1 MKGKDLILVTA
12 VFVISF
18 VFISASVKAFTI
30 YDLADYLR
38 SFFTTTVKGTI
49 ASLFGGATCSCDW
62 TGGPVPYCNSACGQN
77 AGLSCAEDAECTN
90 NPPLACHCT
99 QQYSLCSLWCFND
112 LDQCSNPSDCFDFSS
127 STTTLPPWPTTTF
140 KPFPTTTIACT
151 PNYDPCNSNAD
162 CCSGYCDLL
171 WEICMPNSNPTTT
184 TTVPV
189 TSTTIASTSTTTT
202 IAGSTTTTQ
211 PSQCTEGNYRCVGKN
226 LERCKDGVWQFV
238 QSCTYGCLNDH
249 CLFPTTTTIITTTTI
264 RTTTTTEQFTTTTNP
279 AVKECSL
286 CSGSDVWS
294 ECVNDIQTRVKFS
307 CDATTD
313 YKCKQFP
320 EERACTSTKQISW
333 DLILIITVIVV
344 ACIFL
349 IVVYK
354 IMSTQKG
361 YVPEKGRL
369 KEDVEKTKSFV
380 ICPYCNARNKINA
393 NYCNNCG
400 VQLRV

>member
-1 MKGKDLILVTA
+1 MKGKDLILAAA
-12 VFVISF
+12 VFIISF

-38 SFFTTTVKGTI
+38 SLFTSTVKGTVGGI
-49 ASLFGGATCSCDW
+49 FGQASCSCDW
-62 TGGPVPYCNSACGQN
+62 TGGPVPYCNSACGQY
-77 AGLSCAEDAECTN
+77 AGLSCAEDAECTD

-99 QQYSLCSLWCFND
+99 QQYGLCSLWCFND
-112 LDQCSNPSDCFDFSS
+112 LDQCFSPKDCFDFSS
-127 STTTLPPWPTTTF
+127 STTTLPLPTTTF
-140 KPFPTTTIACT
+140 NPFPTTTTIPSPT
-151 PNYDPCNSNAD
+151 TTL
-162 CCSGYCDLL
+162 SG
-171 WEICMPNSNPTTT
+171 PTTTTTIVTT

-211 PSQCTEGNYRCVGKN
+211 PSQCQEGDYRCVGKN
-226 LERCKDGVWQFV
+226 LERCKDGIWQFV

-249 CLFPTTTTIITTTTI
+249 CIFPTTTTIITTTTI
-264 RTTTTTEQFTTTTNP
+264 RTTTTAQQFTTTTNP
-279 AVKECSL
+279 AAKECSL
-286 CSGSDVWS
+286 CPASDAWS
-294 ECVNDIQTRVKFS
+294 ECVNDIQTRVKFI
-307 CDATTD
+307 CDETTD
-313 YKCKQFP
+313 YKCKP
-320 EERACTSTKQISW
+320 SSEERACTSTKQISW